1 MGEIIRLCNLTKYYT
16 RPGIL
21 QRRHFAGVGAAQPK
35 GRQRG
40 IENLTLQVQE
50 GEIFGFI
57 GPNGAGKSTTI
68 RTMLGLLQPDGG
80 TAELFG
86 KSIQTAK
93 TEILRRVGYLPSEP
107 AFYGSMKVGDALQFA
122 ASFYGED
129 CRSAARELCE
139 RFKLDTE
146 KRVQELSLGNRKKVS
161 IVCAFQHSASLYV
174 LDEPTSGLDPL
185 MQKEFFGL
193 LREKN
198 REGAAIFLSSHV
210 LNEIQRYCSRAA
222 VIRDGSL
229 VVCDDVANICS
240 SSFKRVTIH
249 GVEEVKGIPVRNL
262 QKTGDGISFLYS
274 GPAQEL
280 IAALQGLPVKDL
292 TITEPPLEDV
302 FLHFYDTENTAS
314 V

>member
-1 MGEIIRLCNLTKYYT
+1 MAEIIRLCNLTKYY
-16 RPGIL
+16 GK
-21 QRRHFAGVGAAQPK
+21 H
-35 GRQRG
+35 RG
-40 IENLTLQVQE
+40 IENLSLQVQE

-68 RTMLGLLQPDGG
+68 RSMLGLLQPDSG

-86 KSIQTAK
+86 KSIQKEK

-107 AFYGSMKVGDALQFA
+107 AFYGGMRVREALQFA
-122 ASFYGED
+122 ASFYRQD
-129 CRSAARELCE
+129 CRSAAEALCG
-139 RFKLDTE
+139 RLKLDAE
-146 KRVQELSLGNRKKVS
+146 KRVRELSLGNRKKLS
-161 IVCAFQHSASLYV
+161 IVCAFQHTAKLYV

-185 MQKEFFGL
+185 MQKEFFAL
-193 LREKN
+193 LQEKN
-198 REGAAIFLSSHV
+198 REGATIFLSSHV
-210 LNEIQRYCSRAA
+210 LSEIQKYCSRAA

-229 VVCDDVANICS
+229 VVCDDVTNICS
-240 SSFKRVTIH
+240 SAMKRVTIH
-249 GVEEVKGIPVRNL
+249 GVEEVAGIVMRNP

-280 IAALQGLPVKDL
+280 IKALQGLPVKDL

-302 FLHFYDTENTAS
+302 FLHFYDAGNTAS

>member
-1 MGEIIRLCNLTKYYT
+1 MGEIIRLCNLTKYY
-16 RPGIL
+16 GK
-21 QRRHFAGVGAAQPK
+21 H
-35 GRQRG
+35 RG
-40 IENLTLQVQE
+40 IENLSLEVHE

-68 RTMLGLLQPDGG
+68 RTMLGLLKPDSG

-86 KSIQTAK
+86 KSIQTNK
-93 TEILRRVGYLPSEP
+93 IEILRRVGYLPSEP
-107 AFYGSMKVGDALQFA
+107 AFYNGMKVREALQFA

-129 CRSAARELCE
+129 CRSAAEALCE

-161 IVCAFQHSASLYV
+161 IVCAFQHAAALYI

-185 MQKEFFGL
+185 MQKEFFAL
-193 LREKN
+193 LQEKN
-198 REGAAIFLSSHV
+198 REGASIFLSSHV
-210 LNEIQRYCSRAA
+210 LSEIQRYCSRAA

-229 VVCDDVANICS
+229 VVCDDVTNICS
-240 SSFKRVTIH
+240 SAFKWVTIH
-249 GVEEVKGIPVRNL
+249 GVDEIKELAVRNL
-262 QKTGDGISFLYS
+262 QKTGDGVSFLYS
-274 GPAQEL
+274 GSAQEL
-280 IAALQGLPVKDL
+280 IAALQGLPVTDL

-302 FLHFYDTENTAS
+302 FLHFYDAKNTAS

>member
-16 RPGIL
+16 HPGI
-21 QRRHFAGVGAAQPK
+21 AQFKRFTGEDTARPK
-35 GRQRG
+35 RRQRG
-40 IENLTLQVQE
+40 IENLSLQVQA

-68 RTMLGLLQPDGG
+68 RTMLGLLQPDSG

-93 TEILRRVGYLPSEP
+93 TEILHRVGYLPSEP
-107 AFYGSMKVGDALQFA
+107 AFYGGMKVRDALQFA
-122 ASFYGED
+122 ASFYRED
-129 CRSAARELCE
+129 CSSAAKELCE

-161 IVCAFQHSASLYV
+161 IVCAFQHSAALYV

-185 MQKEFFGL
+185 MQKEFFEL
-193 LREKN
+193 LQEKN

-210 LNEIQRYCSRAA
+210 LSEIQRYCSRAA

-229 VVCDDVANICS
+229 VVCDDVAKICS
-240 SSFKRVTIH
+240 SAFKRVTIH
-249 GVEEVKGIPVRNL
+249 GVDAVKGIAVRNL

-274 GPAQEL
+274 GSAQEL

-302 FLHFYDTENTAS
+302 FLHFYDAQNAAS